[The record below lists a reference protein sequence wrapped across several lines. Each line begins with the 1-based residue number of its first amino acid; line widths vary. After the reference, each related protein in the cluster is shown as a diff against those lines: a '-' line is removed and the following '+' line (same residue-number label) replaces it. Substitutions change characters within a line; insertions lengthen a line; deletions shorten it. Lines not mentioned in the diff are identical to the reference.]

1 RITPCDPTSVQLVA
15 HLKVDDHEVFPLV
28 DTQSPNTFFIWEKW
42 LEDEFPGRCA
52 ELLFKCYEC
61 NPGPCTGG
69 PLTDVETLDKV
80 EVGIFKHSGR
90 VYFKP
95 GGDVFADGIE
105 FGLVAEAE
113 GPPYASLVQQLIQQP
128 EPQRLIESEAFSVY
142 LTAGENPSG
151 ELILGG
157 KDQGKY
163 IGPLQNVL
171 VVNQGNQVS
180 FVASF
185 GIGDVTKNRVFVGEP
200 GLFDT
205 GSNVLVMPWDIA
217 GHALHWLET
226 AGQASVTIR
235 EDRGFFEISCQD
247 AKYLPS
253 ITYFM
258 EAWNGEEVPLEI
270 PSTSYVYKK
279 TEAICILAI
288 TFRDRWILGLPALIG
303 HYFLYDWQN
312 GQIGFAKVSV

>member
-1 RITPCDPTSVQLVA
+1 
-15 HLKVDDHEVFPLV
+15 
-28 DTQSPNTFFIWEKW
+28 
-42 LEDEFPGRCA
+42 
-52 ELLFKCYEC
+52 
-61 NPGPCTGG
+61 
-69 PLTDVETLDKV
+69 
-80 EVGIFKHSGR
+80 
-90 VYFKP
+90 
-95 GGDVFADGIE
+95 
-105 FGLVAEAE
+105 
-113 GPPYASLVQQLIQQP
+113 
-128 EPQRLIESEAFSVY
+128 
-142 LTAGENPSG
+142 
-151 ELILGG
+151 
-157 KDQGKY
+157 
-163 IGPLQNVL
+163 
-171 VVNQGNQVS
+171 
-180 FVASF
+180 
-185 GIGDVTKNRVFVGEP
+185 
-200 GLFDT
+200 
-205 GSNVLVMPWDIA
+205 MPWDIA

-312 GQIGFAKVSV
+312 GQIGFAKVSVLWDCVPPTHSPHWSIQEVIILFHIQVLRYALLIQISAVFVSSTSPGAKF